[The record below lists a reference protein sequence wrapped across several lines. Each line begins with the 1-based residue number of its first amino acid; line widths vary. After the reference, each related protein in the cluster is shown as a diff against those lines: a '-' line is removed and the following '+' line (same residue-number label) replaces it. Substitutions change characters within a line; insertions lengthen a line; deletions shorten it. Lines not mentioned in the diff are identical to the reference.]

1 MANQTTIGE
10 LAINLQI
17 KLDGLEKGLETAKRK
32 IQEIEKQNEQL
43 KSSNSSIDA
52 SFLAMSA
59 TAVMALAKIG
69 SAINDCVNEY
79 NSYTQ
84 AMSSLQN
91 VSEYTGQSMSE
102 FSNIMDKFG
111 AYMTKSDIATTI
123 KNFSLMGMSAKE
135 TEKMIEAL
143 TNSAIRNRNANYTV
157 SEAVR
162 VASEGYRQGLSTL
175 SDSAGVTENLS
186 VMQDKYAKSI
196 GKTASQLTEAEQ
208 NQAYVNRTMEAA
220 APFASAMA
228 DYTETL
234 AGKQGEY
241 NQAMREAQVAYA
253 EALEPTLL
261 EMTELKTQLIKILG
275 NLINNNKAA
284 TAGTTA
290 FITTVLTAIVAVSGL
305 TAAKTAYAKATGVA
319 TMSTKAF
326 TAALLTNPIT
336 GIVVAIASFVA
347 ILASA
352 TTAAKEQAIAQAN
365 LNAETERYNQILQGT
380 YGYTEKEISAAEA
393 AKNRTEEQL
402 ELLQQQ
408 IEKQNEINKLY
419 EQQRKYASYGEKEKK
434 EDENYINVYDMLNK
448 IRTAEAELKNLQDA
462 YKEATRDGNKMGEN
476 IEELEEKLGVYNKQ
490 LEKSNTISTIKK
502 ATDIES
508 IKTKQKEA
516 AELKLNVEQMQKYL
530 DIVKNGDKSTTA
542 YQNAVSALAK
552 AYPEAANA
560 QGIVTKEAQKYIDA
574 ERLKADQAWNSSQT
588 TIKGNIKIVDTFI
601 EMAREAE
608 NNTTKQQQLAGAIGI
623 AYQDIIPTLTSV
635 RNILAGLGNAAPA
648 TVAGITPT
656 VTTTPSGSSS
666 YQNKALDNYK
676 KQIEHKK
683 AMDQISL
690 KQEISMYQTA
700 LRKYARTA
708 DEKNEI
714 REKIYELNKELANK
728 EKEILDQQTEDYE
741 AYMQK
746 QKNLKGAAYDVKE
759 QTKDYDKI
767 IAMHNKYLKQIMKDE
782 RLSLDERKA
791 LYREE
796 LAIVRDYEQQ
806 KRDLRV
812 GAVDNTVT
820 QLTNAITK
828 QLEEMQNKDKE
839 FIDKQIEEVERLKEI
854 RINAINEEYDAK
866 IEAIEKEL
874 AALDKAEQQKSRD
887 EEDAEY
893 EKKRKRLE
901 DLIAFEHDAVSKA
914 NYQKELD
921 KLLAEYQKTLDAR
934 ALEDKKEALNEQKD
948 LLQEEQDNKIQAIE
962 DEAEKQK
969 EAYSKQLE
977 ELEEYYSKQTEMAQE
992 TAEKMLLNVQQNQD
1006 NILNLLKK
1014 YGDKYEITGQT
1025 LGEKLAQGIN
1035 NGIADKIQNIIQKI
1049 QDTIDSNLEAKIK
1062 EWTASS
1068 YKYEASANKPQA
1080 KTVNVTQNN
1089 YIEQNPEMPS
1099 ETYRKLNNVS
1109 ENLAAQLRAEGI

>member
-10 LAINLQI
+10 LSINL
-17 KLDGLEKGLETAKRK
+17 KMRLEGLEKGLETAQKK
-32 IQEIEKQNEQL
+32 LQSIEKQNEQL
-43 KSSNSSIDA
+43 KNSNNQLDA
-52 SFLAMSA
+52 SFIAMSV
-59 TAVMALAKIG
+59 TAVTTIKQIADAVQEG
-69 SAINDCVNEY
+69 VNKY
-79 NSYTQ
+79 NSYVNNMT
-84 AMSSLQN
+84 ALEKTAKATN
-91 VSEYTGQSMSE
+91 NSMTE
-102 FSNIMDKFG
+102 V
-111 AYMTKSDIATTI
+111 
-123 KNFSLMGMSAKE
+123 KE
-135 TEKMIEAL
+135 TIEDVNKLKLMDDADVTAATKNLL
-143 TNSAIRNRNANYTV
+143 TYGFTVKQTGEILEVLQDAAVGNRQANYTL

-162 VASEGYRQGLSTL
+162 VTTEGIRMENSVL
-175 SDSAGVTENLS
+175 SDAAGVQKNISKMYEE
-186 VMQDKYAKSI
+186 YAQKI
-196 GKTASQLTEAEQ
+196 GKTTDSLTQAEKAQAVYNGIMAEASMFTGSAAEMASGYQGQQAQLNAVNLELSRTIGESMIPTLTQYSNLQLSITQGLTEFIKNHKGATSGVITFT
-208 NQAYVNRTMEAA
+208 A
-220 APFASAMA
+220 
-228 DYTETL
+228 
-234 AGKQGEY
+234 
-241 NQAMREAQVAYA
+241 
-253 EALEPTLL
+253 TLL
-261 EMTELKTQLIKILG
+261 
-275 NLINNNKAA
+275 A
-284 TAGTTA
+284 TVVGLTRAKEAYTTYK
-290 FITTVLTAIVAVSGL
+290 
-305 TAAKTAYAKATGVA
+305 TAAKAADMT
-319 TMSTKAF
+319 TKAF
-326 TAALLTNPIT
+326 TISLMTNPVTLIAVGIAAVVAGLATFDTKMQESIDKMEEATEKSKTLSAAMMNFMKNGEYTETEKDTVTKSRDEAAEIVKIYEEKNRKITELEQKRKDLVNKFNNHEILEFKYRADLDYLNNQLINAQNELKKFQKEKMADGLSIDYYQKKVDNLTKTLDINSAKQEYVRLTNVKANRETLVNIAQTKADIEGKKQLLNILKQGKT
-336 GIVVAIASFVA
+336 GTEQYTDAKNKLVKVYPELAQVNENTIASTEKTIAVEEEAAQKEWDLAQETIKESIAELQAMQANDEKVQQIAAATQQKVEAVRASIVA
-347 ILASA
+347 A
-352 TTAAKEQAIAQAN
+352 TTALMALSNVAMAD
-365 LNAETERYNQILQGT
+365 LQ
-380 YGYTEKEISAAEA
+380 
-393 AKNRTEEQL
+393 
-402 ELLQQQ
+402 
-408 IEKQNEINKLY
+408 
-419 EQQRKYASYGEKEKK
+419 
-434 EDENYINVYDMLNK
+434 
-448 IRTAEAELKNLQDA
+448 
-462 YKEATRDGNKMGEN
+462 
-476 IEELEEKLGVYNKQ
+476 
-490 LEKSNTISTIKK
+490 
-502 ATDIES
+502 
-508 IKTKQKEA
+508 
-516 AELKLNVEQMQKYL
+516 
-530 DIVKNGDKSTTA
+530 
-542 YQNAVSALAK
+542 
-552 AYPEAANA
+552 
-560 QGIVTKEAQKYIDA
+560 
-574 ERLKADQAWNSSQT
+574 SS
-588 TIKGNIKIVDTFI
+588 
-601 EMAREAE
+601 
-608 NNTTKQQQLAGAIGI
+608 
-623 AYQDIIPTLTSV
+623 
-635 RNILAGLGNAAPA
+635 
-648 TVAGITPT
+648 
-656 VTTTPSGSSS
+656 VTTTYTPKASSGSSS

-728 EKEILDQQTEDYE
+728 EKELLDQQTEDYE
-741 AYMQK
+741 AYIQK

-812 GAVDNTVT
+812 EAVDNTVT

-839 FIDKQIEEVERLKEI
+839 FIDKQIEEVEKLKEI

-901 DLIAFEHDAVSKA
+901 DLIAFEHDAVTKA

-969 EAYSKQLE
+969 EAYNKQLE

-1068 YKYEASANKPQA
+1068 YKYEASANKPQT

-1099 ETYRKLNNVS
+1099 EAYRKLNNVS